1 MALEVSKTAALPLAG
16 FLGGLGIATSAS
28 LLLLVNGRVLGIS
41 GFLHR
46 SARHFVSQCWQGGP
60 LNAWNADALALIG
73 MVIAGFAIAALDD
86 PQRLLLE
93 FAYPSPLMVLRSII
107 AGFLVGIGSRLQN
120 GCTSGHMICGLS
132 RASTRSLVASLI
144 FTSFGILVANLAP
157 VELPVITSYKW
168 QLNRTEAIIF
178 GTQAIIIGLTLVLL
192 GIFWTSFLDGA
203 PRVAN
208 GVMHFITIASSLVFG
223 LSMHLSG
230 MTTPTRVQ
238 GFLLTPFF
246 SKPEFDPTMAYLA
259 VGALPLSTAAYFLG
273 HQQRVCSTPPANT
286 ERSPLQAKWTTSK
299 SIRVPILASPNDWP
313 SVMGQVDRRLLVG
326 AVLFGCGWGLEGIC
340 PGPAIVNL
348 GRLTYNLTHRT
359 AEWESLRLVAWIIS
373 AIVGGLVTP

>member
-28 LLLLVNGRVLGIS
+28 LLLLVNGRVLGVS

-273 HQQRVCSTPPANT
+273 HQQR
-286 ERSPLQAKWTTSK
+286 AKWTTSK